1 MSVQGNNI
9 FYGHFTSDGNPTTI
23 ELPGPVNF
31 YYQMNWTQWNSVA
44 NPGVLKRAWF
54 HSTMPNGSYLGVKNT
69 DGAATDESIMAA
81 TNGFTPVDPR
91 IPQTFAATAITAVT
105 QANPAQI
112 TSNAHGLAINDLV
125 KLSNVTGMQQISN
138 YIWRVRS
145 IVDVNNFT
153 IFLDSSGFAA
163 AGTGGTATRILEP
176 DFFTYAPPGGQI
188 SGITQAANA
197 VVTLAFED
205 ASVVQVGAIYRF
217 TIPPEFGMTEMN
229 GLLGTVT
236 AVSAAN
242 NTMTVNINSAGFT
255 AFAFPA
261 SGAVPF
267 SPPIFI
273 PAGATT
279 PTLTAAMHNI
289 TFIGLQLG
297 TAVVGANGDDIKW
310 VASTRELLDVYN

>member
-9 FYGHFTSDGNPTTI
+9 FYGHFTSDGNATTI
-23 ELPGPVNF
+23 ELPGPANF
-31 YYQMNWTQWNSVA
+31 YYQMNWTQWNSTA

-54 HSTMPNGSYLGVKNT
+54 HSTMPSGSYLGVKNT
-69 DGAATDESIMAA
+69 DGAATDESIRAL
-81 TNGFTPVDPR
+81 TNGFTPTDPR
-91 IPQTFAATAITAVT
+91 TPQTFAATAVTAVT
-105 QANPAQI
+105 QANPAQV
-112 TSNAHGLAINDLV
+112 TSAGHGLEVNDLV
-125 KLSNVTGMQQISN
+125 KLSNVTGMQQIAN

-145 IVDVNNFT
+145 IVDPNNFT

-197 VVTLAFED
+197 VVTMAFDD
-205 ASVVQVGAIYRF
+205 ASAISVGTIYRF
-217 TIPPEFGMTEMN
+217 TIPTVFGMVEMN
-229 GLLGTVT
+229 NLLGTVLAT
-236 AVSAAN
+236 SAAN
-242 NTMTVNINSAGFT
+242 NTITVNINSTAFT
-255 AFAFPA
+255 PFAFPA

-267 SPPIFI
+267 SPPLFI

-289 TFIGLQLG
+289 TFIGLKLG
-297 TAVVGANGDDIKW
+297 TAVVGASGDDIKW